1 MRQRLKLVL
10 VAAGVGLALT
20 GFSSSHGHGHSHG
33 SGGSGGGGGCSSSST
48 KNGTYHD
55 TDYDS
60 DDDYDDYDDDVSSSS
75 GGTYTDDPATESPS
89 ATGDALF
96 PDARVI
102 HCVSPKKGSRKAV
115 TYATIEVTG
124 DPAAGIG
131 QQYEV
136 DLTVLGRDGTSIDSG
151 STRIVLDGDE
161 TKTVK
166 VKMGDPGRVSRAKS
180 CEAIAMAV

>member
-1 MRQRLKLVL
+1 MKLVV

-33 SGGSGGGGGCSSSST
+33 SSGSGSGGGGCSSSGT

-60 DDDYDDYDDDVSSSS
+60 DDDYDDDVSSSS
-75 GGTYTDDPATESPS
+75 GGTYTDDPSAGDPS

-96 PDARVI
+96 ADARVV

-124 DPAAGIG
+124 DPAAGTG
-131 QQYEV
+131 QRYEV
-136 DLTVLGRDGTSIDSG
+136 DLTVLGKDGTPIDAG
-151 STRIVLDGDE
+151 STRILLDGDE

-166 VKMGDPGRVSRAKS
+166 VRMGDPGEVARAKS
-180 CEAIAMAV
+180 CEATALAV